1 MGWGWG
7 MNEWMIMMCS
17 ENTYMYPKYSF
28 ITKLG
33 WGKSL
38 AKEKKIIRGFKIFRL
53 FYPPPQDI
61 FWYVIRKVFTFSNIL
76 RLSVRKSGCKYFL
89 SNFFRKTLKIMKLC
103 AELGA
108 MEFKEKKSWFGQ
120 FLFNFWKNGTDV
132 FKKGIG
138 LHICTPNIHS
148 SPTQGG
154 GSLHLMFH

>member
-1 MGWGWG
+1 
-7 MNEWMIMMCS
+7 
-17 ENTYMYPKYSF
+17 
-28 ITKLG
+28 
-33 WGKSL
+33 
-38 AKEKKIIRGFKIFRL
+38 
-53 FYPPPQDI
+53 
-61 FWYVIRKVFTFSNIL
+61 
-76 RLSVRKSGCKYFL
+76 
-89 SNFFRKTLKIMKLC
+89 MKLC

-154 GSLHLMFH
+154 GASLWCFIKKNPPKKKKKKGFFKFFDCFTPP